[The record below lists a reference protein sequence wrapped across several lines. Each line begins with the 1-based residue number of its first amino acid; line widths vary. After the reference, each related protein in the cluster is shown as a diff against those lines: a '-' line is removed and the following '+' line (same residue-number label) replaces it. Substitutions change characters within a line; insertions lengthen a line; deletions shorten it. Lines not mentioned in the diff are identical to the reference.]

1 MSIKKITKLFKSYN
15 IIYHFFFP
23 YTSQK
28 LLGPSTTKFLDILYF
43 DLMKE
48 LKISSLVECGAYE
61 ASASLEAIK
70 RGCKAYAI
78 EANPNTFN
86 KITPKS
92 NDKLI
97 SMNIG
102 LSDKVGHLD
111 FYFPKKNN
119 TEISSTFVKKEDT
132 NYNSVKVPTQTLD
145 FLISKF
151 NIDKEPFSL
160 WIDVEGFQNQVLLGA
175 IKTLSKKNCKLIKIE
190 VENVELFKGQLFLSG
205 EIEKFLKKFDF
216 IPISRDF
223 EYDYQFNVIFVKKNF
238 LSKIDKL
245 ALESIKQ
252 SVFNSINLKKIL
264 LLIKNIN
271 IFKSEIKFLVINI
284 FGKKTGNF
292 IAKLF
297 GSKSSKAYVDRGDFK
312 N

>member
-1 MSIKKITKLFKSYN
+1 MNIKQITKLFKSNN
-15 IIYHFFFP
+15 IIYHFLFP

-43 DLMKE
+43 DLIKE

-102 LSDKVGHLD
+102 LSDKAGYLD

-119 TEISSTFVKKEDT
+119 TEISSTFIKKEDT
-132 NYNSVKVPTQTLD
+132 KYNCVKVPTQTLD

-190 VENVELFKGQLFLSG
+190 VENVEKFKGQLFLSG

-223 EYDYQFNVIFVKKNF
+223 EYDYQFNVIFVKKNY

-264 LLIKNIN
+264 FLIKNIN
-271 IFKSEIKFLVINI
+271 ILKSEIKFLVINI